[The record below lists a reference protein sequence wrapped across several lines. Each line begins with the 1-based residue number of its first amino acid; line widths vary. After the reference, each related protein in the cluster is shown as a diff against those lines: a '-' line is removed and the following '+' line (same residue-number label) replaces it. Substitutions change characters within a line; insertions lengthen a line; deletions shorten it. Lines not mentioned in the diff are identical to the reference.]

1 MNAWAGIEIGS
12 AYLLAAILKTESQL
26 AMAILG
32 TVTSYKARRDII
44 TNTAR
49 MVLVNEDD
57 LNAVERICKRL
68 ARAAKR
74 RNQIAH
80 ATLSYHPEHPG
91 KLMVM
96 NLDPEM
102 KAALMHYSLFSPADL
117 KRVLEQFQQLHAD
130 IAAVIEQ
137 TRRAERHALLGTQ
150 M

>member
-32 TVTSYKARRDII
+32 TVTSYNARRDII

-96 NLDPEM
+96 NLSC
-102 KAALMHYSLFSPADL
+102 AGGSWSLISACS
-117 KRVLEQFQQLHAD
+117 AGS
-130 IAAVIEQ
+130 AWN
-137 TRRAERHALLGTQ
+137 GTSGYRWCSR
-150 M
+150 